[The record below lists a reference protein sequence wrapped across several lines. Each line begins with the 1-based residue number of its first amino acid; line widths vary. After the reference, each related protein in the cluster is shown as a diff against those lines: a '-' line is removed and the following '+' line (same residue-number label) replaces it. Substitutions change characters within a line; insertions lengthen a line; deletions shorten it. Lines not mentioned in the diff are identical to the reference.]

1 MFLRSRQD
9 SETNHTAK
17 CWSVRGHLLF
27 YKTSGRQWSSL
38 ASRWVLTLHHF
49 WESGNR
55 VRLSV
60 LDLWEVP
67 SVSPAQVQKVL
78 ERHRGLSGTLIQH
91 LLESLCKEEIK
102 SGLKLIFK
110 VCFYSIICCC
120 IFYEFEKT
128 IGARV
133 AMRSQI
139 VLNSHFQ
146 TVLDLL
152 RPQNSVLSLSSSSKI
167 CGAHGHIGIA

>member
-1 MFLRSRQD
+1 MKRSLWLLIWVDMCRGIFCLFSSVIKFSSALNAQLVFNKRQWIYKFSLINCVPQQD
-9 SETNHTAK
+9 SENNHTAN
-17 CWSVRGHLLF
+17 CSSVRGHLLF

-67 SVSPAQVQKVL
+67 SISPAQVRKVL

-102 SGLKLIFK
+102 SGLKLIF
-110 VCFYSIICCC
+110 
-120 IFYEFEKT
+120 
-128 IGARV
+128 
-133 AMRSQI
+133 
-139 VLNSHFQ
+139 
-146 TVLDLL
+146 
-152 RPQNSVLSLSSSSKI
+152 SVFL
-167 CGAHGHIGIA
+167 